1 MSIEYSR
8 SGLKYAA
15 TWPFLQSR
23 TTLNICSYQITNS
36 GLKFNM
42 SDMRKAFLLTRQA
55 QDTNSGIQL
64 EFWFSSEQGPLQVLI
79 NQQSAIFFIRQSDIN
94 ASQNLLKSNPA
105 YLRQIEIKKLQL
117 SDFQFKPMAAVYCQ
131 SLQVFYRYRDLL
143 QQNEIAVFESDI
155 RPTERYLTERFITA
169 PVIIHNPGNA
179 TQMINPAIKTGE
191 YEPDFRL
198 MSLDIETAYDTN
210 DLFSIAYIC
219 ENTQRIL
226 MIGESDT
233 ANTELPDGAQIQF
246 VKNETDL
253 LNLFIQQVTKL
264 DPDIFIG
271 WNVINFDFRFL
282 QKKAEQLNIPLK
294 IGRNKALAKWRQS
307 QAEAEHYFLFIP
319 GRVVLDGIDTLKSAT
334 WQFSSFSLD
343 NVANQLLDRG
353 KLIQQNQSH
362 DPLYKAKEI
371 KRQFYE
377 DKVSLAKYNLEDC
390 QLVLDI
396 FKKAE
401 LIHFAIERARL
412 TGLEMDRVGGSVAAF
427 DNLYLPRLHRKGFTA
442 PNIGDYGSGNTA
454 PGGYVMDSK
463 PGLYNSVLVLDYK
476 SLYPSIIRTFR
487 VDPYARIAA
496 KKFTHETSI
505 DENTIPGYDGASF
518 AKDEHILPEIIADLW
533 QARDK
538 AKQENNKALSQAI
551 KIIMNSFYGVLGTPG
566 CRIHDAR
573 LTSSITKRSHDIIK
587 QTVKLINQ
595 QGYDVIYGDTDS
607 VFVSL
612 DAAIN
617 NDEADIIGNKLI
629 QSINHFWQEHLQQD
643 FAIQSYLEM
652 EYETHFNRF
661 FMPTIRGS
669 DKGSKKRYAGFIN
682 QYNNRHIVFKGLES
696 ARTDWTKMAREF
708 QQALYYKI
716 FSNESYTDFIR
727 HTVQQLNDGEL
738 DEQLVYRKRLRQK
751 LGQYQK
757 NIPPHA
763 RAAIKAE
770 EYFKQNKQPSRYQHK
785 GWIEYVMTLN
795 GPETLECQ
803 TSKLDYDHYIEKQL
817 TPIADSI
824 LTVLNDSMDNVLKKQ
839 INLF

>member
-1 MSIEYSR
+1 
-8 SGLKYAA
+8 
-15 TWPFLQSR
+15 
-23 TTLNICSYQITNS
+23 
-36 GLKFNM
+36 M
-42 SDMRKAFLLTRQA
+42 SDTSKAFLLTRQA
-55 QDTNSGIQL
+55 QDTNNGIEL
-64 EFWFSSEQGPLQVLI
+64 ELWFSSDQGPLKVLV
-79 NQQSAIFFIRQSDIN
+79 NQQSAVFFIRQSDIHTTQ
-94 ASQNLLKSNPA
+94 SLLQSSSA
-105 YLRQIEIKKLQL
+105 YFRYIEIKKLQL
-117 SDFQFKPMAAVYCQ
+117 NDFQFNPMAAVYCK
-131 SLQVFYRYRDLL
+131 SLQVFYRFRDLL
-143 QQNEIAVFESDI
+143 QQNKISFFESDI

-169 PVIIHNPGNA
+169 PVVIHNPNRL
-179 TQMINPAIKTGE
+179 TQIINPAIKAGD
-191 YEPDFRL
+191 YEPDLRL
-198 MSLDIETAYDTN
+198 MSLDIETDYVTDE
-210 DLFSIAYIC
+210 LFSIAYIC
-219 ENTQRIL
+219 ENTQRVL
-226 MIGESDT
+226 MIGDLDT
-233 ANTELPDGAQIQF
+233 AHTELPGGAQIQY
-246 VKNETDL
+246 VNNEFDL
-253 LNLFIQQVTKL
+253 LTLFIQQVSAL

-282 QKKAEQLNIPLK
+282 QKKADQLKIPLK
-294 IGRNKALAKWRQS
+294 IGRNNSLAKWRQS
-307 QAEAEHYFLFIP
+307 QAEAEHYFLLIP

-353 KLIQQNQSH
+353 KLIQQNNNH
-362 DPLYKAKEI
+362 DPLFKAKEI

-377 DKVSLAKYNLEDC
+377 DKNSLAKYNLEDC

-442 PNIGDYGSGNTA
+442 PNIGDYSNGNTA
-454 PGGYVMDSK
+454 PGGYVMDSR

-518 AKDEHILPEIIADLW
+518 AKHEHILPEIIAELW

-538 AKQENNKALSQAI
+538 AKLENNKALSQAI

-595 QGYDVIYGDTDS
+595 QGYEVIYGDTDS

-612 DAAIN
+612 DAAVN
-617 NDEADIIGNKLI
+617 NEEADAIGNKLI
-629 QSINHFWQEHLQQD
+629 QAINLFWHEHLQQD
-643 FAIQSYLEM
+643 FGIESYLEM

-669 DKGSKKRYAGFIN
+669 EKGSKKRYAGFIN
-682 QYNNRHIVFKGLES
+682 KNANSHIVFKGLES
-696 ARTDWTKMAREF
+696 ARTDWTQLAREF
-708 QQALYYKI
+708 QQTLYYKI
-716 FSNESYTDFIR
+716 FNNESYTDFIR
-727 HTVQQLNDGEL
+727 QTVKQLNHGEL
-738 DEQLVYRKRLRQK
+738 DKQLIYRKRLRQK
-751 LGQYQK
+751 LGLYQK

-770 EYFKQNKQPSRYQHK
+770 ENFKQNNQPSRYQHK
-785 GWIEYVMTLN
+785 GWIEYVMTLQ

-803 TSKLDYDHYIEKQL
+803 SSTLDYEHYIEKQL

-824 LTVLNDSMDNVLKKQ
+824 LLVLNDSMENILKKQ